1 MDYRQESMVNIAFE
15 ILTKSAGAMSFYD
28 IWKEVAEK
36 KEFDE
41 EQKDD
46 NESLFYTNMIL
57 DGRMITV
64 GENKWDLRTRHRFE
78 EVHIDMN
85 DIYNEDESEESAE
98 EEDEGLVEDNYGE
111 EEYGEILILQI
122 VDKLD
127 ENINWAIPNWYFHFL
142 LA

>member
-41 EQKDD
+41 AQKDD

-85 DIYNEDESEESAE
+85 DIYNEDESEESTE

-111 EEYGEILILQI
+111 ESGEILILFFGI
-122 VDKLD
+122 
-127 ENINWAIPNWYFHFL
+127 F
-142 LA
+142 

>member
-41 EQKDD
+41 EQKED

-85 DIYNEDESEESAE
+85 DIYNEDEYQKALAWIKEYCK
-98 EEDEGLVEDNYGE
+98 EGW
-111 EEYGEILILQI
+111 
-122 VDKLD
+122 DKNPD
-127 ENINWAIPNWYFHFL
+127 FVKASDWPKWPK
-142 LA
+142 

>member
-98 EEDEGLVEDNYGE
+98 EEDEGLVEDNYGKE
-111 EEYGEILILQI
+111 E
-122 VDKLD
+122 
-127 ENINWAIPNWYFHFL
+127 
-142 LA
+142 

>member
-41 EQKDD
+41 EQKED

-64 GENKWDLRTRHRFE
+64 GENKWDLRTRHKFE

-85 DIYNEDESEESAE
+85 DIYTDEETEDTSD
-98 EEDEGLVEDNYGE
+98 EDEGSIEDNYNE
-111 EEYGEILILQI
+111 E
-122 VDKLD
+122 
-127 ENINWAIPNWYFHFL
+127 
-142 LA
+142 

>member
-57 DGRMITV
+57 DGRMITI

-111 EEYGEILILQI
+111 EEYGEILIL
-122 VDKLD
+122 V
-127 ENINWAIPNWYFHFL
+127 FL
-142 LA
+142 

>member
-57 DGRMITV
+57 
-64 GENKWDLRTRHRFE
+64 
-78 EVHIDMN
+78 
-85 DIYNEDESEESAE
+85 
-98 EEDEGLVEDNYGE
+98 
-111 EEYGEILILQI
+111 
-122 VDKLD
+122 
-127 ENINWAIPNWYFHFL
+127 
-142 LA
+142 

>member
-57 DGRMITV
+57 DGRMITI

-85 DIYNEDESEESAE
+85 DIYNEDESEESNE

-111 EEYGEILILQI
+111 EETFKYIRSI
-122 VDKLD
+122 KK
-127 ENINWAIPNWYFHFL
+127 N
-142 LA
+142 